1 MSTMSNAPNGPRGS
15 RNRILARVSRALA
28 GRERLV
34 HPGRLETPI
43 LIDTAT
49 SDASDAADAPDA
61 LIAKARVAQAATAQA
76 REGSLSGL
84 EAAFAERL
92 AANGGE
98 VVVADSGPDRQ
109 QGEWLGDLLRNRR
122 LGQSVAVASDV
133 PAELRPHLPVAPPAE
148 ADVGIAVAWGAVA
161 ETGTLVLEP
170 DGGRAVQLLPPVLV
184 VWVPAGRVFGRLGDA
199 LPELSKRLPA
209 VAGLHSGP
217 SKSADIGR
225 TIVTGVHG
233 PGRCIAVL
241 IPGPGPE
248 ET

>member
-1 MSTMSNAPNGPRGS
+1 MSTMSNAPNSPRGS
-15 RNRILARVSRALA
+15 RDRILARVSRALD

-34 HPGRLETPI
+34 HPGRLETPRPT
-43 LIDTAT
+43 DTAEVT
-49 SDASDAADAPDA
+49 
-61 LIAKARVAQAATAQA
+61 QAATAQA

-98 VVVADSGPDRQ
+98 VVVADSDRQ
-109 QGEWLGDLLRNRR
+109 HGEWLGDLLQNRH
-122 LGQSVAVASDV
+122 LGRSVAVASDV

-161 ETGTLVLEP
+161 ETGTLVLAP

-241 IPGPGPE
+241 IPGQGPE
-248 ET
+248 DT

>member
-15 RNRILARVSRALA
+15 RDRILARVSRALA

-34 HPGRLETPI
+34 HPGRLETPRPT
-43 LIDTAT
+43 DTAGVT
-49 SDASDAADAPDA
+49 
-61 LIAKARVAQAATAQA
+61 QAATAQA

-98 VVVADSGPDRQ
+98 VVVADSGRQ
-109 QGEWLGDLLRNRR
+109 CGEWLGDLLRSQR
-122 LGQSVAVASDV
+122 LGLSVAVASDV
-133 PAELRPHLPVAPPAE
+133 PAELRPPLPAAPPAE
-148 ADVGIAVAWGAVA
+148 ADVGVAVAWGAVA

-199 LPELSKRLPA
+199 LPELSKHLPA

-241 IPGPGPE
+241 IPGPE
-248 ET
+248 DT

>member
-1 MSTMSNAPNGPRGS
+1 MSNAPNGPRGS
-15 RNRILARVSRALA
+15 RDRILARVSRALA

-34 HPGRLETPI
+34 HPGRLETPTPI
-43 LIDTAT
+43 AEAPAT
-49 SDASDAADAPDA
+49 QAPESA
-61 LIAKARVAQAATAQA
+61 
-76 REGSLSGL
+76 LSGL
-84 EAAFAERL
+84 EAAFAERF
-92 AANGGE
+92 AASGGE
-98 VVVADSGPDRQ
+98 VVVADSGRQ
-109 QGEWLGDLLRNRR
+109 RGEWLGDLLQNRR
-122 LGQSVAVASDV
+122 LGLSVAVASDV
-133 PAELRPHLPVAPPAE
+133 PPELRPRLTVAPPAE

-161 ETGTLVLEP
+161 ETGTLVLAS

-248 ET
+248 DT

>member
-34 HPGRLETPI
+34 HPGRLETPTPI
-43 LIDTAT
+43 AEAPAT
-49 SDASDAADAPDA
+49 
-61 LIAKARVAQAATAQA
+61 QA
-76 REGSLSGL
+76 RESSLSGL

-98 VVVADSGPDRQ
+98 VVVADSDPDRQ
-109 QGEWLGDLLRNRR
+109 RGEWLGDLVQNRR
-122 LGQSVAVASDV
+122 LGRSVAVASDV
-133 PAELRPHLPVAPPAE
+133 PAELRPHLPGAPPAE

-184 VWVPAGRVFGRLGDA
+184 VWVPAGRIFGRLGDA
-199 LPELSKRLPA
+199 LPELSKRPPA

-241 IPGPGPE
+241 IPGPE
-248 ET
+248 DT